1 MSINKLEFEK
11 PENQVPVSP
20 PKCRKSSRTCS
31 SCFFHA
37 LWLCP
42 AAGGQGCRSEATK
55 SRRDMDGPFLARAL
69 RQAGGQGCRSGA
81 TKSRRE
87 MDEPFCFIKPCEQ
100 AHLFYN
106 VRLFQFFTCAS
117 SFRGLPYLRD
127 CARCRCAFPSCLPQG
142 PCKKGLSAV
151 LTEAF
156 CFI

>member
-1 MSINKLEFEK
+1 MPEWSIGPHSKCGERATV
-11 PENQVPVSP
+11 PRVRIPVSP

-55 SRRDMDGPFLARAL
+55 SRRDMDEPFLARALRQAGGQGCRSEATKSRRDMDGPFLARAL

-81 TKSRRE
+81 TKSRKE

-100 AHLFYN
+100 AHCYI
-106 VRLFQFFTCAS
+106 
-117 SFRGLPYLRD
+117 
-127 CARCRCAFPSCLPQG
+127 
-142 PCKKGLSAV
+142 K
-151 LTEAF
+151 
-156 CFI
+156 

>member
-1 MSINKLEFEK
+1 MPEWSIGPHSKCGERATV
-11 PENQVPVSP
+11 PRVRIPVSP

-42 AAGGQGCRSEATK
+42 AAGGQGCRSGATK
-55 SRRDMDGPFLARAL
+55 SRRD
-69 RQAGGQGCRSGA
+69 
-81 TKSRRE
+81 

-151 LTEAF
+151 LT
-156 CFI
+156 